1 MGKETASRIVLAD
14 IAADAACSVA
24 AVSLVL
30 NPRPNRD
37 SRISPRTRER
47 ILASA
52 RKLGYRP
59 NRNAEFLKRRYIPE
73 IGVFLPD
80 FGNNLMLELI
90 KGCCVSAKEEAF
102 SLSFCFDDPA
112 ADLGAFLAEATARR
126 NCALLVYPRQ
136 DPRNA
141 GEALRRYC
149 ASGGKVVL
157 VESQGPAVRCPMPE
171 LPRVFLDDG
180 LGGKLVADH
189 LLKQGCR
196 NFIIFG
202 DGRTRVSAFVKQIEK
217 KKCRFTHFSMKQA
230 PSAIIDELRSLGADT
245 GIFCTLDILAVSLHT
260 ALLKEGI
267 IPGRD
272 VKLCGYDCLF
282 PLNRLTPKLTSVF
295 QPFRELGYRA
305 VKMLI
310 DQVYGRSVENLTFR
324 PELMPQESTLG
335 CSETNISRSESSTMP
350 RNCRKTSSK

>member
-1 MGKETASRIVLAD
+1 MGKRTTSGIVLAD

-30 NPRPNRD
+30 NPRPDRD
-37 SRISPRTRER
+37 PRISRRTRER

-59 NRNAEFLKRRYIPE
+59 NRNAEFLKRGWIPE

-80 FGNNLMLELI
+80 FGNNLMLDLI

-102 SLSFCFDDPA
+102 SLSFCFDDA
-112 ADLGAFLAEATARR
+112 SADLGAFLAEAAARR
-126 NCALLVYPRQ
+126 NCALLIYPRQ

-141 GEALRRYC
+141 GEELRRYC

-157 VESQGPAVRCPMPE
+157 VEPQGPAVRCPLPE

-189 LLKQGCR
+189 LLEQGCR
-196 NFIIFG
+196 KFVIYG

-217 KKCRFTHFSMKQA
+217 KKCRFTHFSMKNDPA
-230 PSAIIDELRSLGADT
+230 AIIAEIRSFGADT
-245 GIFCTLDILAVSLHT
+245 GVFCTLDTLAVSLHT
-260 ALLKEGI
+260 ALLTEGI

-272 VKLCGYDCLF
+272 IKLCGYDCLF

-310 DQVYGRSVENLTFR
+310 DQVYGRTVENLTFL
-324 PELMPQESTLG
+324 PELVPQESTLG
-335 CSETNISRSESSTMP
+335 RG
-350 RNCRKTSSK
+350 KTDTGKSPSPQNTRRRQ